1 MKLCA
6 SNQVRRIGESD
17 ASSTIVEY
25 ASISLEQNL
34 LGLSSLLERFQAILA
49 YYPAPSISQS
59 RKILQW
65 VLSRLVCGRPHIF
78 QIPNRHRHFPRGSID
93 SMNTKSYVHMW
104 PFTGLS
110 VIMRKESES
119 GLINSLWHTTYSI
132 FRIPRFLAC
141 LCCPPLFKLPS
152 HLRHQPYIDSLPD
165 SSELL
170 TPLHF
175 TPAEL
180 ALLNGTNLLGATLD
194 RRQEWETEWRE
205 VRDIFAD
212 AVIPWGEG
220 LTWYVSNAHIHRN
233 CAIRHNQICSGTVI

>member
-132 FRIPRFLAC
+132 FGYPDFLPAFVVHLCSNYPVISGISPTSIPFQI
-141 LCCPPLFKLPS
+141 PPNCSLHCTS
-152 HLRHQPYIDSLPD
+152 HLQNWLCSTEQTYLVQLWIDGRNGRRNGERFGI
-165 SSELL
+165 SSPM
-170 TPLHF
+170 PLS
-175 TPAEL
+175 
-180 ALLNGTNLLGATLD
+180 
-194 RRQEWETEWRE
+194 R
-205 VRDIFAD
+205 
-212 AVIPWGEG
+212 GEKD
-220 LTWYVSNAHIHRN
+220 
-233 CAIRHNQICSGTVI
+233 